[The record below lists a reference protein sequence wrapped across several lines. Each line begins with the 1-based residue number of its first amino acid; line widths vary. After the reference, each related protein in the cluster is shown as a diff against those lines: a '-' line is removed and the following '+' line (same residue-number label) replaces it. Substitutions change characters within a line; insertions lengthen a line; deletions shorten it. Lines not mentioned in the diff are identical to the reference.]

1 MRIRTWAFALPVS
14 LLGLLACAGDEQ
26 AGPTTPGTVELS
38 DLPATLVP
46 PPTSPSTS
54 TTSTTIA
61 PTTTVE
67 SRSLMEELAP
77 LVGDDGSF
85 QVDDARSSLLVD
97 DTGRLEVRVPEVW
110 PDRATAAGVLPDG
123 SAAPYL
129 AASPD
134 LTTFLDSY
142 GAAGMALVV
151 LPPERD
157 PATALEDYTFQEDC
171 QGGPSTPFT
180 REDLTGEYM
189 VWSDC
194 GGLPTDIVTVAARPP
209 DGSFTAVL
217 LVQILTDFDL
227 RVLDE
232 VLTSLSVEA

>member
-1 MRIRTWAFALPVS
+1 
-14 LLGLLACAGDEQ
+14 
-26 AGPTTPGTVELS
+26 
-38 DLPATLVP
+38 
-46 PPTSPSTS
+46 
-54 TTSTTIA
+54 
-61 PTTTVE
+61 
-67 SRSLMEELAP
+67 MEELAP

-85 QVDDARSSLLVD
+85 QVDDARFGLLVD
-97 DTGRLEVRVPEVW
+97 DTGRLGVRVPEVW

-180 REDLTGEYM
+180 TEDLTGEYM

-232 VLTSLSVEA
+232 VLTSLSVEP